1 MDTNLETTST
11 EDVAE
16 KATTES
22 DAVNADE
29 TSSSKEGETDYDALI
44 ADERGNKPDT
54 DKAKEAFLKRKEK
67 REQEEAPEP
76 EGDVDLDKPMTRR
89 EADEYFARRQHQIV
103 TETQSERI
111 TEIANDLAESS
122 KEAEFIME
130 IHRNRIYPEGMSL
143 REQLKEAHIVANGK
157 RLLAKNTELARKVQ
171 SKETA
176 SKDVASTHHEP
187 TEASAPRLKADI
199 AQALRNAGFT
209 YDNSSKVYVKSLP
222 NGKKLYKDPANNRT
236 WSS

>member
-1 MDTNLETTST
+1 MDTNLDTTPT
-11 EDVAE
+11 GDVAE
-16 KATTES
+16 KATTEAEAQATDS
-22 DAVNADE
+22 
-29 TSSSKEGETDYDALI
+29 SSSKEGETDYDALI
-44 ADERGNKPDT
+44 ANERGSKPDP
-54 DKAKEAFLKRKEK
+54 DKALEAFKKREEKRKS
-67 REQEEAPEP
+67 EEAPEP

-103 TETQSERI
+103 TETQAERI
-111 TEIANDLAESS
+111 TEIANDLAESP

-143 REQLKEAHIVANGK
+143 REQLQEAHIVANGK
-157 RLLAKNTELARKVQ
+157 RLLAKNLELGRKVQ

-187 TEASAPRLKADI
+187 TEGTAPRLKADI
-199 AQALRNAGFT
+199 AQALKNAGFT